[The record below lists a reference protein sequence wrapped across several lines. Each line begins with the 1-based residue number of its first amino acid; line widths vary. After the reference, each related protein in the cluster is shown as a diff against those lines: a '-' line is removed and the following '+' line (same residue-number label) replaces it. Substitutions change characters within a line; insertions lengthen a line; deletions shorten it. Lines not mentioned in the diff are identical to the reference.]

1 MSYLKSAW
9 NKIPQSWKERMYGA
23 AGTGIAVY
31 GGPQAKE
38 LAGVLFACVRAHYG
52 F

>member
-1 MSYLKSAW
+1 MSYLKSVW
-9 NKIPQSWKERMYGA
+9 GKIPASWKDRLYGA

-38 LAGVLFACVRAHYG
+38 VAQVIWSCLRAHYG

>member
-1 MSYLKSAW
+1 MNKLKSLFGT
-9 NKIPQSWKERMYGA
+9 IPQSWKERLYGA

-38 LAGVLFACVRAHYG
+38 VAEVVWSCLRAHYQ